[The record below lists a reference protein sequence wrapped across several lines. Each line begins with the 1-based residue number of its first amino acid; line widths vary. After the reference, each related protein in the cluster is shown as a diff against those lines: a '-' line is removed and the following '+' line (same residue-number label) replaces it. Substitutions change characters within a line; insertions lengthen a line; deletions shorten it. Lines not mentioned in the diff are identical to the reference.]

1 MEFGVTEAEDAA
13 VGGDEPVATPVGRSS
28 HPTMDR
34 LSGRPPIDP
43 WNFASPKLKIPPS
56 DATSQ

>member
-1 MEFGVTEAEDAA
+1 M
-13 VGGDEPVATPVGRSS
+13 
-28 HPTMDR
+28 PTTGL

-43 WNFASPKLKIPPS
+43 WNTAEPKLKIPPS